1 MAWGGSLSQSEVYQ
15 PPAFAVPCTMFRWDY
30 WRVRWA
36 PRGRRWRLP
45 LPGKSRP
52 RLACRGPSIT
62 HTKSPPGKAYCVL
75 RSHFVV
81 CEQAC
86 DGVGCGACVGQGTEA
101 PWPVPLEAKI
111 AQRAQGVSRE
121 DSMDVIFEAV
131 KQSMPDSYRGWFS
144 GDLWWKEGSQAGL
157 GSGAMS
163 VYEGDSD
170 S

>member
-1 MAWGGSLSQSEVYQ
+1 M
-15 PPAFAVPCTMFRWDY
+15 
-30 WRVRWA
+30 
-36 PRGRRWRLP
+36 
-45 LPGKSRP
+45 
-52 RLACRGPSIT
+52 
-62 HTKSPPGKAYCVL
+62 
-75 RSHFVV
+75 